1 MSVIKVKNAFN
12 ICAISAHLV
21 VHSLSMISSSGKRLF
36 EAFESPFSVSKCA
49 QICFISFDLLIDS
62 ERCLRFEPLINCLVL
77 FRCFLFSV
85 HIFYIYNCLV
95 AFAFALCLE

>member
-1 MSVIKVKNAFN
+1 
-12 ICAISAHLV
+12 
-21 VHSLSMISSSGKRLF
+21 MISSSGKRLF
-36 EAFESPFSVSKCA
+36 EALKSPFSIRKCA

-62 ERCLRFEPLINCLVL
+62 ERCLRFEALINCLVL
-77 FRCFLFSV
+77 FRYFLYLV